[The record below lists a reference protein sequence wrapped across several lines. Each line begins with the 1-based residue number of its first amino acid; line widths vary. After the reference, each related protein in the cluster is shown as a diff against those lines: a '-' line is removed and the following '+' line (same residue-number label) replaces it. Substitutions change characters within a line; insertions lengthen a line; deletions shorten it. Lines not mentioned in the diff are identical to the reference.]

1 MAPSN
6 VYFTDMHTS
15 KNDSIPA
22 KLKRVMA
29 AAGFD
34 DWDLE
39 GKIVAVKTHFG
50 EHDNASYL
58 RPLYVRNVVEEIQR
72 KGGLPFVT
80 DTATMYPGMR
90 RNAVEHLRCAALNG
104 FTAETIGCPII
115 IADGLLG
122 DASINIPLPENA
134 VLDEAYIARDI
145 LEADYLVVLSHAK
158 GCLATGLAATVKNLA
173 MGCATRAGKYS
184 MHNDGKVRVRTDA
197 CVGCAKCLKG
207 CGQNAIDIVE
217 RKAIVND
224 NCVGCGHCIAYC
236 SNNAIGAANPGC
248 GDFLQKKLAE
258 YAYAVVNNIP
268 TFMITVATDITPACD
283 CFTGNDVPVVPNIG
297 IFAGR
302 DPLAIDQAVADKIN
316 ASPVIG
322 DSVLGQE
329 GLEGP
334 NNIDNIPA
342 TSSYEVGLSYGE
354 QLGLGTREYALVE
367 VK

>member
-1 MAPSN
+1 MASSH

-15 KNDSIPA
+15 KADSIPA

-29 AAGFD
+29 AAGFN
-34 DWDLE
+34 DLDLD
-39 GKIVAVKTHFG
+39 GKFVAVKTHFG

-90 RNAVEHLRCAALNG
+90 RNAVEHLKCAALNG

-122 DASINIPLPENA
+122 DASINVSLPEGS
-134 VLDEAYIARDI
+134 VLNEAYLARDI
-145 LEADYLVVLSHAK
+145 LEADYLVVLTHAK
-158 GCLATGLAATVKNLA
+158 GCLATGLGATIKNLA

-184 MHNDGKVRVRTDA
+184 MHNDGKVAVNADA
-197 CVGCAKCLKG
+197 CIGCAKCLKG
-207 CGQNAIDIVE
+207 CGQNAINIVD
-217 RKAIVND
+217 RKAVVNN

-236 SNNAIGAANPGC
+236 GSNALAAAKSGC
-248 GDFLQKKLAE
+248 GDLLQKKLVE
-258 YAYAVVNNIP
+258 YAYAVVNNVP
-268 TFMITVATDITPACD
+268 TFMITVAADITPACD
-283 CFTGNDVPVVPNIG
+283 CFTGNDVPMVPNIG
-297 IFAGR
+297 IFAGS
-302 DPLAIDQAVADKIN
+302 DALAIDQAVIDKIN
-316 ASPVIG
+316 ASPIIE

-334 NNIDNIPA
+334 QNMDNFPA
-342 TSSYEVGLSYGE
+342 ISSYEVGLSYGE
-354 QLGLGTREYALVE
+354 QLGLGTRAYELHE